1 MGIGQDARGEVVF
14 VAGMLVDRAGGD
26 AGEQLGFVVRAD
38 GGEDLAAVFARLVD
52 EPGDLL
58 ELEGLLGGMASKIGF
73 IVVPVLLTWTDRG
86 GRRRRGSPC
95 RA

>member
-1 MGIGQDARGEVVF
+1 VGIGQDARGEVVF
-14 VAGMLVDRAGGD
+14 VAGMFVDRAGGD

-58 ELEGLLGGMASKIGF
+58 ELEGLLGGDG
-73 IVVPVLLTWTDRG
+73 VEDRIH
-86 GRRRRGSPC
+86 RGACP
-95 RA
+95 AYMD